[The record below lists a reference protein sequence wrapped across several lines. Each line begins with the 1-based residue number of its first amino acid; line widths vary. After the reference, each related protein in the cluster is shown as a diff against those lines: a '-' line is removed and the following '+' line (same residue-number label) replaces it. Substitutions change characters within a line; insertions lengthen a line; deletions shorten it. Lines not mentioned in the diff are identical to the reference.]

1 MSSRLIRAFVGVSLL
16 LLPAGCG
23 EEEHGDVQLA
33 PETLFPLR
41 YLERIG
47 TQVVAIPT
55 HGIRGMGFDGPIIPV
70 PPDPYPAG
78 MPAVVAARLASLPGG
93 MLVLKVFASPNC
105 LPEVA
110 GLGTDTDA
118 DGIPDDA
125 TVTYSVANCTVYD
138 SATGDGYLGRG
149 SYRVRDTNDNL
160 YGFRMEM
167 TDISVRDFDGA
178 SGISND
184 SRFTITETA
193 RTTSNGG
200 TYHLV
205 LDGASSSGGPDF
217 FSAQAFR
224 WDITESFV
232 PIGTIPTGG
241 PLPDGTLSMS
251 GTVDFTILENDAP
264 ARVVMQIV
272 TQTPMTY
279 DNGCEGFTSGSY
291 ETRLVGSPTEG
302 IHVVYSNCAG
312 NFEPI
317 GAGTL

>member
-1 MSSRLIRAFVGVSLL
+1 MPSRFIRAFVGVSLL
-16 LLPAGCG
+16 LLSAACG
-23 EEEHGDVQLA
+23 EEEHGVVQLA

-41 YLERIG
+41 YLETIG
-47 TQVVAIPT
+47 SNVVMIPT
-55 HGIRGMGFDGPIIPV
+55 HGIRGMGFGGPIIPV
-70 PPDPYPAG
+70 PPDPYPVG
-78 MPAVVAARLASLPGG
+78 MPAPVAARLASVPGG
-93 MLVLKVFASPNC
+93 MLALKVFASPDC
-105 LPEVA
+105 LPDVA
-110 GLGTDTDA
+110 GLGTDTDS

-149 SYRVRDTNDNL
+149 SYRIRDTNDDL

-167 TDISVRDFDGA
+167 TDISVRDYDGA

-184 SRFTITETA
+184 ARFTITETA
-193 RTTSNGG
+193 RTTTTSG

-217 FSAQAFR
+217 YTAQAFR
-224 WDITESFV
+224 WDITEGFV
-232 PIGTIPTGG
+232 PVGTIAAGG

-251 GTVDFTILENDAP
+251 GTVDFTLLENDAP

-272 TQTPMTY
+272 TQTPMVY
-279 DNGCEGFTSGSY
+279 DSDCGSFTSGSY

-302 IHVVYSNCAG
+302 IHVVYSACAG